1 MGKVNAMA
9 MDRLE
14 SAYDRGHAD
23 RYYGRR
29 ARPNLWLDSLGSR
42 VVEMERMTKEEID
55 AYDDGWNNCTVT
67 KDWGDEAD

>member
-1 MGKVNAMA
+1 MGKVKAMV

-29 ARPNLWLDSLGSR
+29 AMPNLWLDSLGSR
-42 VVEMERMTKEEID
+42 VVEMERMTQEEIE
-55 AYDDGWNNCTVT
+55 AYHDGWNNCTVT
-67 KDWGDEAD
+67 KDWGDDE